1 MNKSIHYVKYQ
12 SSPLSF
18 HLKNTKYIQNYFWY
32 FEENNHPSPTK
43 YKNEFSYQSI
53 FIFNP
58 NILGKINLYCQT
70 TYKNGK
76 NITYS
81 FPIHV
86 LPNLTL
92 YYNKSLTPFIIQN
105 KEKIIVYKYDKVS
118 LKVEGASTYLWRPI
132 LPTDDKLSSKEDN
145 ILISESYNELS
156 KKTESL
162 PSSCYPTFYSQNV
175 EFIPKRD
182 LSYEVIGYDDSGNSS
197 SSIFIDIILQD
208 KPMEILDIELI
219 PNIMKEEVLHKKKNK
234 IIHILKKNPTLLNQ
248 LTQFYNITLMSAH
261 NTEFQSKNGR
271 GYRVPWFTFYQK
283 KEDSSSPMLLSFQ
296 QQYQFLR
303 YLLNNT
309 NPYGKSYFMYLINII
324 QYNFVLPSPSAFGFN
339 IRREKYGP

>member
-1 MNKSIHYVKYQ
+1 MNESIHYVQYQ
-12 SSPLSF
+12 GSPLTF

-32 FEENNHPSPTK
+32 YEENNHPTPTK
-43 YKNEFSYQSI
+43 YKNEFSYQPK
-53 FIFNP
+53 FLFYP
-58 NILGKINLYCQT
+58 TLLGKINLYCQT
-70 TYKNGK
+70 TYKNNK

-86 LPNLTL
+86 LPKLTL
-92 YYNKSLTPFIIQN
+92 YQNKSLTPSIIQN

-118 LKVEGASTYLWRPI
+118 LKVEGASTYLWKPI
-132 LPTDDKLSSKEDN
+132 PPSDD
-145 ILISESYNELS
+145 
-156 KKTESL
+156 SL
-162 PSSCYPTFYSQNV
+162 PSSCYPTFHTAIV
-175 EFIPKRD
+175 EFIPQRD
-182 LSYEVIGYDDSGNSS
+182 LSYEVIGYDNSGTS
-197 SSIFIDIILQD
+197 SSIFIDIILTD

-219 PNIMKEEVLHKKKNK
+219 PNILVQEVLHKKKNK
-234 IIHILKKNPTLLNQ
+234 IIHILKKNKSLLNQ
-248 LTQFYNITLMSAH
+248 LTEFYNITLMSAH

-271 GYRVPWFTFYQK
+271 GYRVPWLTFYQI

-309 NPYGKSYFMYLINII
+309 NPHGKSHFMYLMNII

-339 IRREKYGP
+339 VRRERYGP